1 MQKVN
6 TYALKIAIICLASII
21 VLLSS
26 ILEPLNANA
35 RVTISYGGGGGAN
48 NGQVASWSY
57 VGGNKWSGE
66 TEDTTEAWKHFVKV
80 ANKTWGSEK
89 SVINRLGGLSTQQGF
104 KVDGKTW
111 SLVTSCKRSKYIW
124 WYGNNGKWY
133 SSAGKNDSRPPQ
145 GMDGDILTIWKKFT
159 SMPKSQT
166 GWGTNRGPVI
176 VCSAPWEY
184 GGTGEGGGG
193 GKKKVTLQA
202 DSLTVYYDGNKHTV
216 TGWKVV
222 KSQSDDLR
230 PGDTYDVKVETSKTK
245 PGKKEV
251 PFEKAIIRNKNGTN
265 VTDKYYKVKE
275 IDGLLTIIKKDKWE
289 TTTEREERCRT
300 TGSDQIT
307 AVTKNKLQAIPVD
320 IPGTASD
327 VLYEIS
333 MSEPNQEA
341 VDIIKDM
348 PGAGDT
354 KAEWVSW
361 REKLKEVKSNRD
373 IEVDLRA
380 LTDDTDNFSETF
392 SKYGG
397 VLDIKLSETKKR
409 MFATFCQPEYRVRQY
424 KTVTHY
430 DKDGKYAGSTTY
442 DLGFG
447 PWKEMGERLIEDT
460 EGPITLGVV
469 RKGYQILHVNCNIS
483 GFNQV
488 KSQVASK
495 LGGYKVSGTSATLY
509 TKKQKFV
516 DPEEGINIPE
526 ATFFN
531 LGRTSPSNQTKFY
544 TEGLDCKDNIF
555 CTVETGSGND
565 SSNNDKN
572 EPLFQ
577 HVNKNENEGTQ
588 GYGKTENGVI
598 TFFRD
603 NENRTVRAD
612 LWHPVQ
618 GGIVSKV
625 DPAVRTSYLKIHPDG
640 TPDFDVTTIQ
650 LLPDNLDPSVTPGAK
665 GFVDKEIKSDNEAQN
680 SMMKLDT
687 NGGEPYSD
695 EGEINRLNFK
705 SQWASN
711 DNKPH
716 KVSFNW
722 IYNVTLKRNV
732 LSVVNQDKSTILQD
746 GGTSEVE
753 VGCEFLN
760 TPEQVKAL
768 VNDNIFVNT
777 GILDSTL
784 KLDNPENSVKVMFS
798 RAISEK
804 RD

>member
-1 MQKVN
+1 MQKGN
-6 TYALKIAIICLASII
+6 TYALKIAIICLVSIL

-35 RVTISYGGGGGAN
+35 RTTISYGGGGGAN
-48 NGQVASWSY
+48 NGKVAGWDY

-66 TEDTTEAWKHFVKV
+66 TEDTTNAWKHFVKV
-80 ANKTWGSEK
+80 AKKSWGSEA
-89 SVINRLGGLSTQQGF
+89 SVISTLSGLSTQQGF
-104 KVDGKTW
+104 KFEGKTW
-111 SLVTSCKRSKYIW
+111 NLVTSCKRSKYIW
-124 WYGNNGKWY
+124 WYGDDSRWY
-133 SSAGKNDSRPPQ
+133 SKAGKNDPKPPT
-145 GMDGDILTIWKKFT
+145 GMDGDILTIWKNFT
-159 SMPKSQT
+159 SMPKSKT

-184 GGTGEGGGG
+184 GGIGV

-222 KSQSDDLR
+222 QNKSDNLR
-230 PGDTYDVKVETSKTK
+230 PGDTYDVKVETSRTK
-245 PGKKEV
+245 PGEIEV

-265 VTDKYYKVKE
+265 VTDKYYKVTE
-275 IDGLLTIIKKDKWE
+275 INGLLTIIKKDKWK
-289 TTTEREERCRT
+289 TTSEREERCRT
-300 TGSDQIT
+300 TGNDQIT

-361 REKLKEVKSNRD
+361 REKLREVKSNRD
-373 IEVDLRA
+373 IEVDLTA
-380 LTDDTDNFSETF
+380 LTDDTDSFSETF

-430 DKDGKYAGSTTY
+430 DKNGKYAGSTTY
-442 DLGFG
+442 DMGFG

-460 EGPITLGVV
+460 DGPKTLGVV
-469 RKGYQILHVNCNIS
+469 RKGYQILHVNCNKEE
-483 GFNQV
+483 FYKVENQV
-488 KSQVASK
+488 AYKVEKST
-495 LGGYKVSGTSATLY
+495 VSGTSATLY
-509 TKKQKFV
+509 TKKKKFV
-516 DPEEGINIPE
+516 DPEENINIPE
-526 ATFFN
+526 ATFFD
-531 LGRTSPSNQTKFY
+531 LGRTISPSNQTKFY
-544 TEGLDCKDNIF
+544 TEGPDCKDNIF
-555 CTVETGSGND
+555 CTVEKGTGND
-565 SSNNDKN
+565 SSNNDVN

-618 GGIVSKV
+618 GGIVPQV
-625 DPAVRTSYLKIHPDG
+625 DPEVRASYFKIHPDG

-650 LLPDNLDPSVTPGAK
+650 LLPENLDPSVTPGAK

-680 SMMKLDT
+680 PMEKLDT

-732 LSVVNQDKSTILQD
+732 LSVVNQDKATIIQD
-746 GGTSEVE
+746 EGTSEVE

-760 TPEQVKAL
+760 TPGKEKAL